1 MDKAL
6 RGAKA
11 HKRGHLA
18 EYVALIHLMLK
29 GYRILGFRL
38 KMPQGEIDILAQ
50 KSTRLHVVEVKQR
63 RSHEEAFE
71 TVSTIQQE
79 RLWQAFRKRS
89 RVCAS
94 SIWSSISIRSR
105 PANCRAIRSTL
116 LKRLSAFKACQ
127 REPTAT
133 YG

>member
-50 KSTRLHVVEVKQR
+50 KGARLHLVEVKQR
-63 RSHEEAFE
+63 RSQEEAVE
-71 TVSTIQQE
+71 TVSAIQQE
-79 RLWQAFRKRS
+79 RLWQTGLALQEKKPRLRRLDLVIDLYTIAPGQWPRHQINAFEKIER
-89 RVCAS
+89 
-94 SIWSSISIRSR
+94 
-105 PANCRAIRSTL
+105 
-116 LKRLSAFKACQ
+116 F
-127 REPTAT
+127 
-133 YG
+133 